1 MDLSGSTISFQHRVK
16 LFMALSRTPHGLL
29 DMATPALAAILWL
42 GAIPPV
48 QVIVIGIIT
57 TFAGYTAVYAL
68 NDVVDF
74 KTDRRRFRECGA
86 KCSAGDLDAIYARQP
101 LAQGLLGLWD
111 GIAWTVAWGTVAL
124 LGAWLLNP
132 ACAFIFVLG
141 CIAET
146 VYCLMLRLS
155 WTRVLVS
162 GGVKT
167 AGGLAAIYAVAP
179 NSSLSFIAGFF
190 MWFFF
195 WEIGGQNVPNDWS
208 DMEEDRRMGAE
219 TVPVKFGTHGSA
231 RIILCALT
239 LAVIMSFVLFWLTPA
254 RLGVIYFAGAVP
266 AGIFL
271 LLVPAWRLYAGKNAA
286 LASALFNRASYYPLT
301 MFISI
306 FISILA

>member
-1 MDLSGSTISFQHRVK
+1 MDSSSSTVSFQDRIK

-29 DMATPALAAILWL
+29 DMATPALAAIFWL
-42 GAIPPV
+42 GSIPPV
-48 QVIVIGIIT
+48 HVIVIGLVT

-68 NDVVDF
+68 NDLVDF
-74 KTDRRRFRECGA
+74 KTDRRRFCECGV

-101 LAQGLLGLWD
+101 MAQGLLGLWD
-111 GIAWTVAWGTVAL
+111 GIAWTVAWGAVAL

-132 ACAFIFVLG
+132 ACAVIFILG
-141 CIAET
+141 SIAEA

-179 NSSLSFIAGFF
+179 NSSPSFIIGFF
-190 MWFFF
+190 IWFFF

-219 TVPVKFGTHGSA
+219 TVPVKFGTRGSA
-231 RIILCALT
+231 QIVLGALS
-239 LAVIMSFVLFWLTPA
+239 LAVVMSMVLFWLTPA
-254 RLGVIYFAGAVP
+254 RLGAVYFAAAVP

-271 LLVPAWRLYAGKNAA
+271 LLVPAWRLYTGKNAA
-286 LASALFNRASYYPLT
+286 LASDLFNRASYYPLT
-301 MFISI
+301 MFIA
-306 FISILA
+306 ILVSAVA